1 MESSH
6 KSSKSCVSKATNKSD
21 LNLIPMKMFQ
31 KSSSSFKSVSLMPSL
46 ATKNK
51 NPIASIKK
59 SDIKTTYNEQTK
71 IHTRIKPH

>member
-1 MESSH
+1 
-6 KSSKSCVSKATNKSD
+6 
-21 LNLIPMKMFQ
+21 MKMFQ

-71 IHTRIKPH
+71 IHTRIKPHYWTAEQISISRPNITNKYHDF